1 MKKFNIKR
9 RQAGFT
15 LVELSIVL
23 VVVGLL
29 FAAVVKGQEMVDVAK
44 VQKLVQDLKNT
55 ESIVQKYA
63 LAKGRMPGDCDSDG
77 VVDFAAD
84 ATERTD
90 TDNLARAEKYNYTT
104 TQPTYA
110 STTTAATSDQGCLQ
124 VGALGEATL
133 TDTDI
138 TDLSMANTWI
148 NDLKLAGMVSDN
160 IPNRIFAKTVN
171 EDFMFLGSVAD
182 QSDMSATANYNAIVL
197 HNVPQW
203 MARAVAT
210 AINGTDAVANRSRI
224 RQLVRDGSDGSYES
238 TWDVTS
244 GSAGNM
250 RDSMVSIVYFY
261 DRVPAATGSLF
272 EVVITPPGPD

>member
-84 ATERTD
+84 GVQRTD
-90 TDNLARAEKYNYTT
+90 TDNQARAEKYNYTT

-110 STTTAATSDQGCLQ
+110 STIDAVTNDQGCLQ

-133 TDTDI
+133 TGTDI
-138 TDLSMANTWI
+138 TDSSMANTWI
-148 NDLKLAGMVSDN
+148 NDLKLAGMVSDSV
-160 IPNRIFAKTVN
+160 PNRIFAKTVN

-224 RQLVRDGSDGSYES
+224 RQLVRNGSDGSYES

-272 EVVITPPGPD
+272 EVVVTPPDPV